1 MSKADVIILSCMKYN
16 NGDNSY
22 RHSSSSWEK
31 IKSNFKSNLLF
42 IFYGNLEQK
51 ELFKYDKFNK
61 ELSIRTSDQY
71 DNIPTKTWLAYF
83 YWFYHINDKKSHLIT
98 FGDDCKLTNEQLFI
112 STNFNNIDYGGV
124 KIHGPAYNDVWH
136 QNKVQ
141 HTSPQYNK
149 RSPRNKPYKQW
160 VHEGT
165 GVIFSKYAIQSL
177 LQKHNWN
184 ENISEAEI
192 KSFTK
197 YVFQT
202 CWYNDVLLSYEF
214 DKLNIEIKLVNFFGI
229 KGDR

>member
-1 MSKADVIILSCMKYN
+1 MWNWYIKQYVCLKCGIN
-16 NGDNSY
+16 NNIYCKHCLNNALIAFLCD
-22 RHSSSSWEK
+22 SSK
-31 IKSNFKSNLLF
+31 IKTNFK
-42 IFYGNLEQK
+42 
-51 ELFKYDKFNK
+51 
-61 ELSIRTSDQY
+61 
-71 DNIPTKTWLAYF
+71 
-83 YWFYHINDKKSHLIT
+83 
-98 FGDDCKLTNEQLFI
+98 
-112 STNFNNIDYGGV
+112 NIDYGGV